1 VTHIAVLA
9 AASPFTAAWIAVNH
23 MFKDVLDVLWNRAMV
38 QNTVGASFYAVSFE
52 LILIAEFSLLGNSS
66 VVGLPVFARRWWQPN
81 VQSVSGAVDRDVIGL
96 LLCGQSKGRMLAG
109 LYSLSSTSII

>member
-1 VTHIAVLA
+1 MTHIAVLA
-9 AASPFTAAWIAVNH
+9 AAGPFTAAWIAVNH

-52 LILIAEFSLLGNSS
+52 LILIAKFSLLGNSS

-81 VQSVSGAVDRDVIGL
+81 VQSVSGAVDRDMIGL
-96 LLCGQSKGRMLAG
+96 SLCGQSKGRMLAG
-109 LYSLSSTSII
+109 RDSLSITGIV